1 LGKHSEE
8 GKSHKLPCINLRN
21 VEESLPNRFGYVALK
36 NNCDRC
42 SLEIEGPRFIFY
54 EVDQRDKKYTFGIF
68 CNRCTIELLDQLK
81 GKLEWF
87 HTESGWKGYIR
98 PEARSR
104 LEQAGIIHPNHNAQ
118 SIEINQIGQKSR
130 KIGRTEVLEI
140 LSDIS
145 RRTDFKSKM

>member
-1 LGKHSEE
+1 MYTFEKCGRK
-8 GKSHKLPCINLRN
+8 
-21 VEESLPNRFGYVALK
+21 LPNRFGYVAMK
-36 NNCDRC
+36 NSCDGC

-54 EVDQRDKKYTFGIF
+54 KIDQRDRKHTFGIF

-98 PEARSR
+98 PEARTK
-104 LEQAGIIHPNHNAQ
+104 LEQTDLIHRKNNTR
-118 SIEINQIGQKSR
+118 SIEINQIGRKSE

-140 LSDIS
+140 LSEMCH
-145 RRTDFKSKM
+145 RTNPKKRI